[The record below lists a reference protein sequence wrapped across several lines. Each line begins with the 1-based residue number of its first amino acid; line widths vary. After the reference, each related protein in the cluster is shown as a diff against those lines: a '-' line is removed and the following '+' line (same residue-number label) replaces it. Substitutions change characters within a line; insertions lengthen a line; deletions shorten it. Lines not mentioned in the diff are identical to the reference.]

1 MLDTG
6 IKNKVLKII
15 KNSVSRDMRESI
27 TEKSSLV
34 DDLGIDSMTLIK
46 IAIQIEEKL
55 KLDLLDQA
63 NEDVSLFEIQTIEDV
78 YNFIYMIK
86 QNQNR

>member
-34 DDLGIDSMTLIK
+34 EDLGIDSMTLIK